1 MEVGKF
7 AVTLGA
13 GMVAGAAAMMMI
25 PRQSSCY
32 RAADDAARTIKRGV
46 KNAVDDMMD

>member
-7 AVTLGA
+7 AATLGA
-13 GMVAGAAAMMMI
+13 GMVAGAAAMLMI
-25 PRQSSCY
+25 PRQSPCF
-32 RAADDAARTIKRGV
+32 RAADDAAHTIKRGV